1 MYLALSLWPVLL
13 GHASSLPWYAE
24 EVKQD
29 NHKVMGGSH
38 QELGNCSY
46 FSKVG
51 GTLRPGCRSQVS
63 LSP

>member
-1 MYLALSLWPVLL
+1 MGLALSLWPVLL

-29 NHKVMGGSH
+29 NHKVMGSH

-51 GTLRPGCRSQVS
+51 GTLRLACRSWVS